1 MSHSAQYWLVQ
12 MSESICCLKRAVGR
26 QTRRPNLHSR
36 NRVGP
41 DRARFSRP
49 PGRLLK
55 VTIGTGRVGMN
66 DTTPRPTQGKVVFLA
81 SKIGWSKIA
90 FALLTTGMLVPASPP
105 TAAAGSDPS
114 KEGATAFIVK
124 NEIRKVQDTLRD
136 KGHYRGKIDGV
147 LGLRTRASIRAYQKA
162 ENLPVT
168 GQVDIRTADG
178 LGVRPEST
186 WGDSQGTAEVDLVR
200 DHAG

>member
-1 MSHSAQYWLVQ
+1 M
-12 MSESICCLKRAVGR
+12 C
-26 QTRRPNLHSR
+26 
-36 NRVGP
+36 
-41 DRARFSRP
+41 
-49 PGRLLK
+49 
-55 VTIGTGRVGMN
+55 
-66 DTTPRPTQGKVVFLA
+66 LA

-90 FALLTTGMLVPASPP
+90 FALLTAGMLVPAFPP
-105 TAAAGSDPS
+105 TASAGSDSS
-114 KEGATAFIVK
+114 KEGVTAFIVK

-162 ENLPVT
+162 ETLPVT
-168 GQVDIRTADG
+168 GQVDTRTADG